1 MSDVIDVQ
9 KFLNEHGF
17 SGFQWLIFA
26 LCFAIIFLDGFDTAA
41 IGYIA
46 PALVSQ
52 WGLERSAL
60 GPVLTAAL
68 FGLSAGALFAG
79 PLGDRFGRKLV
90 LVGSVF
96 VFGAACLTS
105 AFSGDLTQLV
115 IWRFITG
122 VGLGAAM
129 PNAVT
134 MMSEYC
140 PDTRRATLT
149 NTMFCGFPLG
159 QHLAAFLQRG

>member
-1 MSDVIDVQ
+1 M
-9 KFLNEHGF
+9 
-17 SGFQWLIFA
+17 
-26 LCFAIIFLDGFDTAA
+26 
-41 IGYIA
+41 
-46 PALVSQ
+46 
-52 WGLERSAL
+52 
-60 GPVLTAAL
+60 
-68 FGLSAGALFAG
+68 SAGALFAG

-159 QHLAAFLQRG
+159 QHLAAFLRRG